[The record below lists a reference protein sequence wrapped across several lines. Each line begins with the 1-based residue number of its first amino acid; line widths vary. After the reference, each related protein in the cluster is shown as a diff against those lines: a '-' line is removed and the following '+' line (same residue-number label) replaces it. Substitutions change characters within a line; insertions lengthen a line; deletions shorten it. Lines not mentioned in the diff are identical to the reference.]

1 MQSAPSEI
9 SQNATLLDQPQ
20 VSSPPS
26 QYGLPNTLHAAS
38 GGFLRENSPRVP
50 EAVID
55 DTDTASVSS
64 GGTQRGRSTNTGR
77 IRSRDTSSQEGSP
90 GSRIDEYEKAHAQPR
105 KHTDGMIFQIVPS
118 AKGKIDTVSIETFP
132 NGSFYP
138 SYLIALTNSQQRF

>member
-9 SQNATLLDQPQ
+9 SQNATLLDQPP
-20 VSSPPS
+20 VSSPSS
-26 QYGLPNTLHAAS
+26 QYGLQGTLHAAS
-38 GGFLRENSPRVP
+38 DDFLRENSPRVP
-50 EAVID
+50 GSAID

-64 GGTQRGRSTNTGR
+64 GGTQRGRSTNAGR

-105 KHTDGMIFQIVPS
+105 KPSDGMIFQIVPS

-132 NGSFYP
+132 NGLFPIFY
-138 SYLIALTNSQQRF
+138 STGVLSS